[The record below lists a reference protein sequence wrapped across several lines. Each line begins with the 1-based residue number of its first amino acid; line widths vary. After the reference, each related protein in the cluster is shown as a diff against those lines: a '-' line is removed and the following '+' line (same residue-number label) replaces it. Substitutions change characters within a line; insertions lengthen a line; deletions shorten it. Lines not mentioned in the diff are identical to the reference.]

1 MSSIYNIL
9 NVSPEASLRE
19 IKKAYSVLLK
29 KCDQEAEP
37 DRFQEIREA
46 YEQASLHARQREPG
60 ENLPRPISLGREA
73 ESIQEQIRIINQQV
87 SQVDWENATSP
98 AEEEENQRSTP
109 ILSPAEEVMKALE
122 TDYRNDPDSR
132 PMGLLQH
139 YASSDKLLALQNRE
153 NFEQLL
159 LVWIFEPHLKTDWLD
174 AATKLFSWDTA
185 NGHLSEWRPD
195 LVWRLKRHRE
205 LLYLIET
212 IPEMKQGITDGKY
225 YYELQAE
232 QDLQGIV
239 SPVPSS
245 VLNSLARLL
254 VNLDNTYP
262 KEASERFGEKIV
274 YWRRIVDDERLR
286 LAQAHPVIQKNQRI
300 TIHPLLVWV
309 ILAMIIKAAGVIID
323 FFSPPAPPPSLP
335 VLITPQ
341 TQIPADTD
349 KR

>member
-1 MSSIYNIL
+1 MSSTYNIL
-9 NVSPEASLRE
+9 NISPEASLRE

-37 DRFQEIREA
+37 DRFQEIRKA
-46 YEQASLHARQREPG
+46 YEQASLHARQRESG
-60 ENLPRPISLGREA
+60 ENLPSPISPGRKA
-73 ESIQEQIRIINQQV
+73 ESIQEEIGIINQQV
-87 SQVDWENATSP
+87 SQVDWEKATSP
-98 AEEEENQRSTP
+98 AEEDENQRPTP
-109 ILSPAEEVMKALE
+109 IPSPAEEVMKALE
-122 TDYRNDPDSR
+122 ADYRNDPDAR
-132 PMGLLQH
+132 PKVLLQH

-159 LVWIFEPHLKTDWLD
+159 LVWLFEPQLKIDWLD
-174 AATKLFSWDTA
+174 AATTLFSWDTA
-185 NGHLSEWRPD
+185 NGHLLAWRPD
-195 LVWRLKRHRE
+195 LVFRLKRHKE
-205 LLYLIET
+205 LLYLIES
-212 IPEMKQGITDGKY
+212 IPEIKQGITDGKY
-225 YYELQAE
+225 YYELQAG

-286 LAQAHPVIQKNQRI
+286 LAQDHPVIQKNQRM

-309 ILAMIIKAAGVIID
+309 ILSIIIKAAGIIID
-323 FFSPPAPPPSLP
+323 FFSPPSPPPSHP
-335 VLITPQ
+335 ELIAPQ

-349 KR
+349 KQ